1 MVLRRPLDFI
11 ALRLGDHVK
20 LPLMTLCMGP
30 KAKASV
36 LQKYNLSNRALDEPN
51 LQEKETLRNLN
62 KTIND
67 IFLEATY
74 QLDVD
79 FILNV
84 TFNYYS
90 KEGEIYLKKELHLGT
105 NIFQV

>member
-1 MVLRRPLDFI
+1 M
-11 ALRLGDHVK
+11 K

-30 KAKASV
+30 QTKASV

-90 KEGEIYLKKELHLGT
+90 KEGEIYLKKKLHLGT
-105 NIFQV
+105 NVFQVFVFLK